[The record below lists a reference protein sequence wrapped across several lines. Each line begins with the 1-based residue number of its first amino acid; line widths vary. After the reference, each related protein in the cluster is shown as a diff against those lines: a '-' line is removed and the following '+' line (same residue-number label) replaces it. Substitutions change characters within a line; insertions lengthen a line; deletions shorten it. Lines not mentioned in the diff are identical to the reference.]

1 MRAFGRSA
9 VTVLVLALLAASTAL
24 AQRPQTR
31 QGFWIGFGFGYG
43 SADATCTGCSG
54 GSRQGGGAGF
64 VKLGGTL
71 RPNLL
76 LGGELDAWT
85 KSEPGNVTETIGN
98 ASAAL
103 YWYPSVAGGFFVK
116 GGLGSSTY
124 QIKVGNATVDKT
136 GVGVLAGLGYDIR
149 IGGNTSLT
157 PVVDFFWGNQGDI
170 PELLVQGFKT
180 NVIHLGLGVTFH

>member
-1 MRAFGRSA
+1 MRAFGRST
-9 VTVLVLALLAASTAL
+9 VTLVLLALLAASTGL

-43 SADATCTGCSG
+43 SADFTCDGCPNFDRES
-54 GSRQGGGAGF
+54 SVAGF
-64 VKLGGTL
+64 LKLGGTL

-76 LGGELDAWT
+76 LGGELDGWS
-85 KSEPGNVTETIGN
+85 KSESGDVTETIGN
-98 ASAAL
+98 ASVAL
-103 YWYPSVAGGFFVK
+103 YWYPMVQGGFFLK
-116 GGLGSSTY
+116 GGLGASSY
-124 QIKVGNATVDKT
+124 QLKVGNASVDKT
-136 GVGVLAGLGYDIR
+136 GFGLLTGLGYDIR

-157 PVVDFFWGNQGDI
+157 PIADFFWGNQGDI